1 MNRDERTVFSLGAFV
16 VAVFAIFV
24 AFWAVFLVRD
34 DDGSGAGA
42 VAAPATID
50 VDLSDFKIGPPSLDI
65 PESGATLRLTNSGS
79 SAHNLAIPELNVQ
92 SDGRPTGRIGH
103 GDGRRLDRGRH
114 VRDALHDRRSRRCR
128 HEGHGAHRR
137 RGDRHRRHD
146 GWFDDSGQPAA
157 SR

>member
-34 DDGSGAGA
+34 NDGSGAGA
-42 VAAPATID
+42 AAAAPATID

-92 SDGRPTGRIGH
+92 SADIQPGDSATVEVDGSTAAGMYEMLCTIAGHADAGMKGMVHTGDATAAT
-103 GDGRRLDRGRH
+103 DGTT
-114 VRDALHDRRSRRCR
+114 
-128 HEGHGAHRR
+128 
-137 RGDRHRRHD
+137 
-146 GWFDDSGQPAA
+146 GQPVA